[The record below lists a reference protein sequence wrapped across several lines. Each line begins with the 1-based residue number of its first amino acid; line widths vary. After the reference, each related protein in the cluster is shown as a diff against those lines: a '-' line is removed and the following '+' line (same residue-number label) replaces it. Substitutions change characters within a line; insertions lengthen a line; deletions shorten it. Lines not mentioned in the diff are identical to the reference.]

1 MRRTKAAAA
10 LATSAALVTLA
21 ACGGGGGN
29 DDETGS
35 GSSGE
40 GFQDA
45 SETIAKDAE
54 RQGPAPDVE
63 GASAGGTIT
72 VYLPDDPGPEDL
84 DPTNGWSVTGNSI
97 QQALTHRS
105 LTQYSRDNETGEMI
119 LVPDLATDLG
129 SPNEDFTEWTFTI
142 RDDATWEDGK
152 PITAEEVAWGI
163 ERSLDS
169 EAFPSGPGTEY
180 STHYFLD
187 ADKYKG
193 PYTDKGKDYKGI
205 TFDEDARTVTIK
217 MSMPFPDMDYW
228 GAFMAMGPAPLG
240 KVSDPPEYGRSPL
253 STGPYKVESF
263 RPSEELVLVKNDAW
277 AAESDPAR
285 HQYADKWIFKFAADP
300 TQTDELMLSGN
311 TESQTALSTG
321 ITSENYAKFNQDLGE
336 RLVQQSAQCTSFW
349 APDYTKTTPEI
360 RKALAY
366 AYPYESVW
374 QASGEV
380 PGVTRVPANSV
391 MPPGMAGK
399 SDYQVDGE
407 QITFQPEKAKEIL
420 AEAGEEGY
428 EIHMAYNTGSPTVE
442 AAQKQIEKGLTDSGF
457 KVTSYP
463 VPIETSL
470 YTIWTDPD
478 NKINK
483 KLNLR
488 QVNWCSDWPSGST
501 MIPALL
507 RTGATYNTA
516 FFSEDSVDAKMD
528 EIGTM
533 PLEEQPDAWGAL
545 DEQIATDYYPI
556 IPTAFRNDLFA
567 FGEKVGNPTGDGALG
582 APNYKDLYV
591 AQ

>member
-1 MRRTKAAAA
+1 M
-10 LATSAALVTLA
+10 
-21 ACGGGGGN
+21 
-29 DDETGS
+29 
-35 GSSGE
+35 
-40 GFQDA
+40 
-45 SETIAKDAE
+45 
-54 RQGPAPDVE
+54 
-63 GASAGGTIT
+63 
-72 VYLPDDPGPEDL
+72 
-84 DPTNGWSVTGNSI
+84 
-97 QQALTHRS
+97 
-105 LTQYSRDNETGEMI
+105 
-119 LVPDLATDLG
+119 
-129 SPNEDFTEWTFTI
+129 
-142 RDDATWEDGK
+142 
-152 PITAEEVAWGI
+152 
-163 ERSLDS
+163 
-169 EAFPSGPGTEY
+169 
-180 STHYFLD
+180 
-187 ADKYKG
+187 
-193 PYTDKGKDYKGI
+193 
-205 TFDEDARTVTIK
+205 TIK

-228 GAFMAMGPAPLG
+228 GAFMAMGPTPLG

-277 AAESDPAR
+277 VADSDPAR

-311 TESQTALSTG
+311 TESQTA
-321 ITSENYAKFNQDLGE
+321 ALGQRHRRE
-336 RLVQQSAQCTSFW
+336 LRQVQPGPGRPPRAAVGAVHQLLGARLREE
-349 APDYTKTTPEI
+349 PTPEI

-407 QITFQPEKAKEIL
+407 QITYQPEKAKELL

-428 EIHMAYNTGSPTVE
+428 EIHMAYNTGSPTTE

-488 QVNWCSDWPSGST
+488 GVNWCSDWPSGST

-516 FFSEDSVDAKMD
+516 FFSEESMDAKMD

-545 DEQIATDYYPI
+545 DEQIATEFYPI

-567 FGEKVGNPTGDGALG
+567 FGEKIGNPTGDGALG
-582 APNYKDLYV
+582 APNYKDLFV